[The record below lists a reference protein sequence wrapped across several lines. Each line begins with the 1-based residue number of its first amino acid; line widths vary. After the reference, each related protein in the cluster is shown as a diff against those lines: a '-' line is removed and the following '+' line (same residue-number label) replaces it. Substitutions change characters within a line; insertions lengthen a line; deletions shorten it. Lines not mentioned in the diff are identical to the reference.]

1 MRGTFAIALVSSLA
15 FSSYAFAQTNSPAP
29 APNQARQAE
38 QSDGLEAF
46 GQAAPP
52 GFNPA
57 LLIGGGAIIGG
68 GVLVGDLVNNNRN
81 SDTTTTTRPAS
92 P

>member
-1 MRGTFAIALVSSLA
+1 MRGTLTIALVSSLA

-46 GQAAPP
+46 GQAPPP
-52 GFNPA
+52 GINPA
-57 LLIGGGAIIGG
+57 LLIGGGIIIGG
-68 GVLVGDLVNNNRN
+68 GVLVAVLISNNRN
-81 SDTTTTTRPAS
+81 NDTTTTTPPAS